1 MTPFN
6 RKLLYLILL
15 YTCIEGLV
23 VNLTFPSKL
32 GFVAKDFLL
41 VASIVLLL
49 ADNQGQPFGSLSRL
63 ALVLG
68 LFALVQVTYL
78 LVPGDMPLLAKLV
91 GLKMRLLYIPALLL
105 GYRFVRAPIDA
116 YRLSLVLA
124 AASIPV
130 AIFGIYLY
138 FAGPEALVAMGASYS
153 AMITSTTGFWRV
165 PGTFNSPGQYGL
177 YLMFNSILVIG
188 VLMTPGLTLRTRAI
202 LWVSLG
208 LMVLAVLVS
217 GSRTPIVLIV
227 ACAGMITLGLG
238 KIGRTFS
245 WAISLYLIFAI
256 GFATLGP
263 GIADRVGSIAS
274 TDHITR
280 FNNTYFGQ
288 MFIPKMLETPM
299 GIGLGAATIGARH
312 FSELQEVLLIES
324 YWGIIA
330 LETGVLGFLVFLM
343 ASATIVLFMMKAR
356 VTMRNADAAPL
367 WYALA
372 SYVLVVTLM
381 GPVNTSLD
389 STPGNLYYWLALGIL
404 ARLYDLHRYTLAPD
418 LPGVGYSGRPA

>member
-1 MTPFN
+1 M
-6 RKLLYLILL
+6 
-15 YTCIEGLV
+15 
-23 VNLTFPSKL
+23 
-32 GFVAKDFLL
+32 
-41 VASIVLLL
+41 
-49 ADNQGQPFGSLSRL
+49 
-63 ALVLG
+63 
-68 LFALVQVTYL
+68 VQVSYL

-91 GLKMRLLYIPALLL
+91 GLKMRLLYIPAVLL
-105 GYRFVRAPIDA
+105 GYRFVREPIDA
-116 YRLSLVLA
+116 YRLSLILA
-124 AASIPV
+124 AAAIPV

-138 FAGPEALVAMGASYS
+138 FAGPEVLVAMGASYS

-165 PGTFNSPGQYGL
+165 PGTFTSPGQYGM
-177 YLMFNSILVIG
+177 YLMFNSILAIG
-188 VLMTPGLTLRTRAI
+188 VLMTPGLTVRTRVI

-217 GSRTPIVLIV
+217 GSRTPLVLIV

-238 KIGRTFS
+238 KIGRILS
-245 WAISLYLIFAI
+245 WTIALYLIFAI

-263 GIADRVGSIAS
+263 GVADRVGSIAS

-280 FNNTYFGQ
+280 FNQTYFGQ

-312 FSELQEVLLIES
+312 FSELQEVILIES
-324 YWGIIA
+324 YWGILA

-343 ASATIVLFMMKAR
+343 ASAAIVLFLVRAR
-356 VTMRNADAAPL
+356 ETMRDAHAGPL
-367 WYALA
+367 WFALA

-389 STPGNLYYWLALGIL
+389 AAPGNLYYWLSLGML
-404 ARLYDLHRYTLAPD
+404 AGLYDLHRQAKAAALAPSE
-418 LPGVGYSGRPA
+418 PQVGYPVLPA